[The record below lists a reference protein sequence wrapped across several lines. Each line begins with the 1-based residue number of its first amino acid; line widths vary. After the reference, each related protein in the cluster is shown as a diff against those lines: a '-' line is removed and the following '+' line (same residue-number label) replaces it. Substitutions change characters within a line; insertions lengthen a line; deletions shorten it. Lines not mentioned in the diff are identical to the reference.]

1 MRGLQASDSYGPVG
15 GGDSMVQS
23 CLISALYAVSF
34 IRNSVADPKAFCNSC
49 MRVKGPASCSAVA
62 VA

>member
-1 MRGLQASDSYGPVG
+1 MRGLQANNRYGPVG
-15 GGDSMVQS
+15 SGDGIVQS
-23 CLISALYAVSF
+23 CLISALYAVSL
-34 IRNSVADPKAFCNSC
+34 IRNSVANPKAFCNSC